1 MTASSRTFRIRAA
14 ALATVAAST
23 GMAAVSTAPVAAHQH
38 GHHGH
43 GTTQAP
49 NIVQT
54 AQSTGVHNTLV
65 AAVTAAGLADTL
77 ANPGPFTV
85 FAPTD
90 TAFAK
95 LPDGTVATLLRPE
108 NKGALTNVLVYHA
121 VAGSV
126 TSGDLLR
133 LIEQG
138 GGEAK
143 IATLANQQLTARLSG
158 ETIVITDAKGRAT
171 AVTQADVSTANGIIH
186 VTDGVFLPA

>member
-1 MTASSRTFRIRAA
+1 MKMLVSAAAA
-14 ALATVAAST
+14 ALLIALPATA
-23 GMAAVSTAPVAAHQH
+23 
-38 GHHGH
+38 GHHGDK
-43 GTTQAP
+43 GEKAEKAESAKGDYVKPTSD
-49 NIVQT
+49 IVET
-54 AQSTGVHNTLV
+54 AAAAGSFSTLL
-65 AAVTAAGLADTL
+65 AAAQAAGLVDALKGD
-77 ANPGPFTV
+77 GPLTV

-126 TSGDLLR
+126 TSADLLR

-143 IATLANQQLTARLSG
+143 ITRLANQQLTARLSG
-158 ETIVITDAKGRAT
+158 DTIVITDAKGRAT